1 MLCAF
6 GRQDVI
12 LCIVYITE
20 HDFTIMADESRNIP
34 LSSRCSG
41 VYRHLGDDIRR
52 HDRRRPH
59 VDAALWHEPA
69 VVVIRPGRRVGLLRR
84 LRLHVHHDVRHAAA
98 LRAGHQ
104 ERVRVRP
111 AQDDAH
117 GAKSVTPTEIQQH
130 RTAVTLYRNQTEE
143 RRTQCLVHGCCEIRL
158 LYLCGSVVIMRSR
171 QMFCYNFQL
180 TNVSCA

>member
-1 MLCAF
+1 M
-6 GRQDVI
+6 
-12 LCIVYITE
+12 
-20 HDFTIMADESRNIP
+20 
-34 LSSRCSG
+34 
-41 VYRHLGDDIRR
+41 
-52 HDRRRPH
+52 
-59 VDAALWHEPA
+59 
-69 VVVIRPGRRVGLLRR
+69 VIRPGRRVRLLRR

-98 LRAGHQ
+98 LRADHQ

-158 LYLCGSVVIMRSR
+158 LYLRDKISLSVWIRGHNAVKANVLLQFSADKCVLCVVFSKHYRCFKLCPHLRDII
-171 QMFCYNFQL
+171 L
-180 TNVSCA
+180 TRVQWTDNRKQVEIKLTYSDILKG